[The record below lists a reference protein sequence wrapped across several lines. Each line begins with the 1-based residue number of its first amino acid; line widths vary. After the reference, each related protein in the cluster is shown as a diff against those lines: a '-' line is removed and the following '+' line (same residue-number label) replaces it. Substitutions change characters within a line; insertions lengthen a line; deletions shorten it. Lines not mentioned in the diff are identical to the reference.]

1 VATAFGHT
9 FRWAFA
15 MALVALVPAIALLR
29 AERAA
34 RRSDTSPVAE
44 TGHAEARF
52 LRANAA

>member
-15 MALVALVPAIALLR
+15 MALLALVPAIALLR

-34 RRSDTSPVAE
+34 RRSDTARVAGP
-44 TGHAEARF
+44 GHAEVQSR
-52 LRANAA
+52 RAEAA